1 MPVTARLLL
10 RGLRASLRV
19 CFLAGAAGIALAQ
32 GQATGSVDLTTSLNR
47 VDGFGFSAAFGQAET
62 LRKLDPKTRAEVL
75 NLLFG
80 RDGGAGLNIVR
91 LGIDTGTTIEPA
103 DPGGPSA
110 APKYV
115 FDGSDGGQVWLAQ
128 AAQRFGVATFTADA
142 WTAPAFMKTNQK
154 VVGGSLCG
162 LAETHCAA
170 DWTRAFA
177 DYLLRYV
184 GFYRDLL
191 IPIDSLGFAN
201 EPDINVSYESM
212 LFTPA
217 QAVEFLNTFG
227 PVVRQAAPG
236 LRITCCDASKW
247 TAAEQFQSA
256 IEGDPAKQFVDLVAA
271 HEYGA
276 HAVHPLVTD
285 RPVWMTEWSSGLARF
300 EPRWDCNGCFAGP
313 DGMYLAQDI
322 IQAFRDGNINAY
334 VFWWAAADA
343 PAALIHLT
351 KDGYSVGKRFYALA
365 MISRFV
371 RPGAVR
377 VDAQT
382 ADADL
387 QVVAF
392 RNPSGEKVLTLLNT
406 SRLPKQVAFSVDA
419 ATADAS
425 ARTFLTDDANAMV
438 ETDSGQLAGRVLRIL
453 LPKRS
458 MTTICLS
465 PAAKAGV
472 AKIAVAMT
480 LQRLNDGSYQA
491 RLRAANSGP
500 NPVGNVRLEHV
511 SLGKTEADAE
521 AVSGISTD
529 LPHALGTIAAGGF
542 ADSSAHLG
550 AAAGRPGKKVEA
562 RFAGTYA
569 GGTFSEKTLVVLP

>member
-212 LFTPA
+212 LF
-217 QAVEFLNTFG
+217 
-227 PVVRQAAPG
+227 R
-236 LRITCCDASKW
+236 R
-247 TAAEQFQSA
+247 
-256 IEGDPAKQFVDLVAA
+256 
-271 HEYGA
+271 
-276 HAVHPLVTD
+276 
-285 RPVWMTEWSSGLARF
+285 WSFS
-300 EPRWDCNGCFAGP
+300 
-313 DGMYLAQDI
+313 
-322 IQAFRDGNINAY
+322 
-334 VFWWAAADA
+334 
-343 PAALIHLT
+343 T
-351 KDGYSVGKRFYALA
+351 
-365 MISRFV
+365 
-371 RPGAVR
+371 
-377 VDAQT
+377 
-382 ADADL
+382 
-387 QVVAF
+387 
-392 RNPSGEKVLTLLNT
+392 PSG
-406 SRLPKQVAFSVDA
+406 
-419 ATADAS
+419 
-425 ARTFLTDDANAMV
+425 
-438 ETDSGQLAGRVLRIL
+438 
-453 LPKRS
+453 RS
-458 MTTICLS
+458 C
-465 PAAKAGV
+465 
-472 AKIAVAMT
+472 
-480 LQRLNDGSYQA
+480 A
-491 RLRAANSGP
+491 RLRQDCALPAAMRPSGRRRSNSK
-500 NPVGNVRLEHV
+500 VRSKAIRQS
-511 SLGKTEADAE
+511 SL
-521 AVSGISTD
+521 STS
-529 LPHALGTIAAGGF
+529 LPRMST
-542 ADSSAHLG
+542 
-550 AAAGRPGKKVEA
+550 A
-562 RFAGTYA
+562 RTRC
-569 GGTFSEKTLVVLP
+569 TRW